1 MENFSSTKPFWTY
14 FYTDAG
20 LDVDA
25 FEREVDNAL
34 DEYPSVVGGNVQY
47 GQNLSQNLFHLLQEA
62 DSLREEFQDEFYQP
76 KLYF

>member
-1 MENFSSTKPFWTY
+1 MDVIF
-14 FYTDAG
+14 TDAG

-34 DEYPSVVGGNVQY
+34 DEYPSVAGGNVQY

-62 DSLREEFQDEFYQP
+62 DSLRKNSKMNFYQP